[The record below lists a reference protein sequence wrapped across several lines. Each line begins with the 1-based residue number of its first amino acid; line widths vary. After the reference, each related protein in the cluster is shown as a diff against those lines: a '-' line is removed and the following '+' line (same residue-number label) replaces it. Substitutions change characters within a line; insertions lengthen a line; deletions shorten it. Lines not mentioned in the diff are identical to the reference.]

1 MRRQTSTRM
10 AGRRGGFSLLE
21 ITVAMTIFLVI
32 LSFSLPFFNSQ
43 SRAVSRATG
52 SGDMQRGLQFAIAQI
67 DRDLRMAGAGTYA
80 QQPMLVQIAGNAI
93 TFNAN
98 MASADSN
105 DVRSVFY
112 DPDADPATMTSLTMA
127 SPVTLPTSGTKTYPD
142 TNYIL
147 GGIRSPAET
156 ISYWVS
162 LDSSTARTDDYILWR
177 RENQATPVIVVRGII
192 LAVGASIFSYVKSDT
207 GGAVSTVTGLP
218 RYHNAK
224 LHGSPADSGAF
235 AMIDSVRVVNITLTG
250 SYDDPR
256 AGSRTA
262 TASTAVRVANSGLV
276 QRTTCGETP
285 IFGKT
290 ITVVVTATPLRVSL
304 SWARSVDEVS
314 GEQDVEQYAIFRRLP
329 AAAAFDEPIDNLA
342 AGLATY
348 TWFDNTV
355 SSGDQ
360 WVYGVAAVDCSP
372 AVSAASIT
380 STVIIP

>member
-1 MRRQTSTRM
+1 MRHH
-10 AGRRGGFSLLE
+10 ADAPPALRRGFSLLE

-52 SGDMQRGLQFAIAQI
+52 SGDMLRGLQFAIAQI

-105 DVRSVFY
+105 DVRSVYY
-112 DPDADPATMTSLTMA
+112 DPDADPATMTSLTTSA
-127 SPVTLPTSGTKTYPD
+127 TVILPMSGGRTYPD

-147 GGIRSPAET
+147 SSIRSPAET
-156 ISYWVS
+156 VSYWVS
-162 LDSSTARTDDYILWR
+162 ADSSTSRTDDYILWR
-177 RENQATPVIVVRGII
+177 RENQTPPVIVVRGLII
-192 LAVGASIFSYVKSDT
+192 AVGASIFSYVKADT

-224 LHGSPADSGAF
+224 IHGSPGDSGAF

-256 AGSRTA
+256 AGTKTA
-262 TASTAVRVANSGLV
+262 TVSTAVRVANSGLV
-276 QRTTCGETP
+276 QRTTCGESP
-285 IFGKT
+285 VFGKT
-290 ITVVVTATPLRVSL
+290 VTAVLTLTPLKVTL
-304 SWARSVDEVS
+304 TWAPSVDEAS
-314 GEQDVEQYAIFRRLP
+314 GEKDIEQYAIFRKVVG
-329 AAAAFDEPIDNLA
+329 ASAFDEPIDNVA

-348 TWFDNTV
+348 TWTDLHLV
-355 SSGDQ
+355 SGDQ
-360 WVYGVAAVDCSP
+360 WIYGVSAIDCSP
-372 AVSAASIT
+372 ALSPPSLT
-380 STVIIP
+380 LPVIVP